1 MPSTSEVGHAKNVA
15 NLQKLTEQV
24 ITFTNYNPPVENL
37 KIVNLQALYTAAS
50 IKLTDVEDKRHAN
63 KNAITLRQS
72 AFENLKS
79 TSTKIINHLEILGLP
94 QGTIDQAKS
103 LNRIIQGGQKKTTT
117 PPDENG
123 QPAPTVSIS
132 RQSYTQQAEN
142 FGILLQLLATIPS
155 YAPNEDDLKLVN
167 LNAYKD
173 SLVSSTQS
181 VDQTEAELNTKL
193 IERDNLLYAD
203 GTGLYSIAQKVKK
216 YVKGHLKYEWIK
228 EAGTRN
234 ESVDT
239 MKYSI
244 AALEILNPNFEVI
257 KRFFD
262 ENKDFYKHD
271 QANKGTSGGRKKI
284 ISKGI
289 N

>member
-203 GTGLYSIAQKVKK
+203 GTGLYTIAQNVKK
-216 YVKGHLKYEWIK
+216 YVKSLYGATSPEYSNVSDIK
-228 EAGTRN
+228 
-234 ESVDT
+234 
-239 MKYSI
+239 
-244 AALEILNPNFEVI
+244 F
-257 KRFFD
+257 
-262 ENKDFYKHD
+262 
-271 QANKGTSGGRKKI
+271 TSPI
-284 ISKGI
+284 
-289 N
+289 